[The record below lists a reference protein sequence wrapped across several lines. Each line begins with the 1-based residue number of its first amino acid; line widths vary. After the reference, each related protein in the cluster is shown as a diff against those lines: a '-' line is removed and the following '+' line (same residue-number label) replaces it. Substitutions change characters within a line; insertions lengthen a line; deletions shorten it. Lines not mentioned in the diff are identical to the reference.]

1 MSNTLISKM
10 DKNILTN
17 VEGPVFVNRK
27 DPSKPVLKS
36 MIFYGYFIRYFDFE
50 YGQMFV
56 VTDLLT
62 QYCKNNNKG
71 RIQFNH
77 FLRLDSTSK
86 VIDILANTESDE
98 KSHHLK
104 TQVKVNKNLNI
115 KGIIEINED
124 IKDYDIDSNITSK
137 TYIICEKLL
146 NLCLIWIDPVFAVQV
161 SSFLEACRKQYYE
174 QLVTKYQCNI
184 KYLTDKTE
192 TLSND
197 NKSLITANQQLTV
210 MYNTA
215 LNRSVKNISK
225 ESFCSYIYV
234 RGFVYDEFKTSVI
247 ISHGFRNQ
255 LQLPANIRNTTL
267 VLINNMPSG
276 HQYRNQIKNKIL
288 DVLEDYDGV
297 EYISDDE
304 AMTVVSKNKS
314 DTYVNTFAIPVE
326 KYTNF
331 SMIILDIEGH
341 YKGRQPS
348 FDFKISIPNNELV
361 LDFIDMSNDLVI
373 TNHWNEAFIRN
384 YNDLN

>member
-1 MSNTLISKM
+1 M
-10 DKNILTN
+10 
-17 VEGPVFVNRK
+17 FVNRK

-36 MIFYGYFIRYFDFE
+36 MMFYGYYIRYFDFE

-56 VTDLLT
+56 VSDLLT

-86 VIDILANTESDE
+86 VIDILANIESDE

-161 SSFLEACRKQYYE
+161 SSFLEACRKQYFNNI
-174 QLVTKYQCNI
+174 LSTRNNNI
-184 KYLTDKTE
+184 KQLTLENNDLHTE
-192 TLSND
+192 IERLNND
-197 NKSLITANQQLTV
+197 NKALTLHC
-210 MYNTA
+210 NTA

-255 LQLPANIRNTTL
+255 LQLPANIRNTAL

-276 HQYRNQIKNKIL
+276 HQYRNQIKNKML
-288 DVLEDYDGV
+288 DVLEDYNGV
-297 EYISDDE
+297 E
-304 AMTVVSKNKS
+304 
-314 DTYVNTFAIPVE
+314 
-326 KYTNF
+326 
-331 SMIILDIEGH
+331 
-341 YKGRQPS
+341 
-348 FDFKISIPNNELV
+348 
-361 LDFIDMSNDLVI
+361 
-373 TNHWNEAFIRN
+373 
-384 YNDLN
+384 

>member
-17 VEGPVFVNRK
+17 VEGPVYTNHI

-36 MIFYGYFIRYFDFE
+36 MMFYGYNIKYFDFE

-56 VTDLLT
+56 VADLIL
-62 QYCKNNNKG
+62 QYCKNNNKS
-71 RIQFNH
+71 RINFTN
-77 FLRLDSTSK
+77 FLRLNKTKD
-86 VIDILANTESDE
+86 VIRVLTEEYYTRNSIYY
-98 KSHHLK
+98 
-104 TQVKVNKNLNI
+104 KNLNDDFNKI
-115 KGIIEINED
+115 NIPRIIEYNSD
-124 IKDYDIDSNITSK
+124 IKYYKIFVRVD
-137 TYIICEKLL
+137 TYVICEKLL
-146 NLCLIWIDPVFAVQV
+146 NVFLTWLDPNFATKA
-161 SSFLEACRKQYYE
+161 SHFLEYHLHHYFQNNLNIYETSIKQ
-174 QLVTKYQCNI
+174 LTNDTKELHKEIERLN
-184 KYLTDKTE
+184 
-192 TLSND
+192 ND
-197 NKSLITANQQLTV
+197 NKALTLHC
-210 MYNTA
+210 NTA

-276 HQYRNQIKNKIL
+276 HQYRNQIKNKML
-288 DVLEDYDGV
+288 DVLEDYNGV

-304 AMTVVSKNKS
+304 AMTIVSKNKS
-314 DTYVNTFAIPVE
+314 NTYVNTFAIPVE
-326 KYTNF
+326 KYTN
-331 SMIILDIEGH
+331 STMIILDIDGK
-341 YKGRQPS
+341 YKGKHPS

-361 LDFIDMSNDLVI
+361 LDFIDMSNSLIVD
-373 TNHWNEAFIRN
+373 NHWNEAFVKN

>member
-1 MSNTLISKM
+1 MSITLISKM

-17 VEGPVFVNRK
+17 VEGPVYTNHI

-36 MIFYGYFIRYFDFE
+36 MMFYGYYIRYFDFE

-56 VTDLLT
+56 VSDLLT
-62 QYCKNNNKG
+62 QYAKQHNLKKLRFNDYLRLNKTPEIIEALCKNKGVGNSRHLLELIKNNE
-71 RIQFNH
+71 
-77 FLRLDSTSK
+77 
-86 VIDILANTESDE
+86 DITIE
-98 KSHHLK
+98 
-104 TQVKVNKNLNI
+104 
-115 KGIIEINED
+115 GIIEI
-124 IKDYDIDSNITSK
+124 IYDIADYKINITSK
-137 TYIICEKLL
+137 TYLICERLL
-146 NLCLIWIDPVFAVQV
+146 NLCLMWADPIFAINV
-161 SSFLEACRKQYYE
+161 SGFLVMSRKQYFNNI
-174 QLVTKYQCNI
+174 LTTRNNNI
-184 KYLTDKTE
+184 KQLSLEITDLHTE
-192 TLSND
+192 IERLNND
-197 NKSLITANQQLTV
+197 NKVLTLHC
-210 MYNTA
+210 NTA

-234 RGFVYDEFKTSVI
+234 RGFAYDEFKTSVI

-255 LQLPANIRNTTL
+255 LQLPANIRNTAL

-288 DVLEDYDGV
+288 DVLEDYNGV
-297 EYISDDE
+297 EYISDNE

-314 DTYVNTFAIPVE
+314 NTYVNTFAIPVE

-331 SMIILDIEGH
+331 TMIILDIDGK
-341 YKGRQPS
+341 YKGKHPS

-373 TNHWNEAFIRN
+373 TNHWNEAFVKN